1 MGIKRLDVLFVQ
13 ETHSTKNYENEW
25 KECSGDVI
33 LSHESI
39 NSAGW
44 VLFSLHSVIIAL
56 MGWTV
61 DKSIG
66 KAQYDR
72 IDRNHSE
79 PHPAPK
85 AWPVRMILGLTLL

>member
-25 KECSGDVI
+25 KECSGDV
-33 LSHESI
+33 
-39 NSAGW
+39 
-44 VLFSLHSVIIAL
+44 
-56 MGWTV
+56 TV

-85 AWPVRMILGLTLL
+85 TWPVRVILGLTLV